1 MYLCFIYILSARIY
15 VFTDAS
21 GAGYAPNLPDHAT
34 LHACKVPYSRRV
46 LTYLFPFA
54 SHIFFSAPASH
65 IFVLRGRITVA
76 IEAPPPC
83 STAWPLLPSVST
95 HALCPSSPSP
105 PFFLN
110 CEQCFIAAIH
120 MHTDVGMLAAFW
132 TWPQTELAP
141 ISSFFESKS
150 NRKYKFFYL
159 L

>member
-1 MYLCFIYILSARIY
+1 MYLCFIYILRARIY

-76 IEAPPPC
+76 IEAP
-83 STAWPLLPSVST
+83 ALLARPLDHCYLQFLHMHCVRPLHRRHFFKLWAMLYRRHS
-95 HALCPSSPSP
+95 HAHGCGHASCLLNLATNRACPY
-105 PFFLN
+105 FFLFRV
-110 CEQCFIAAIH
+110 Q
-120 MHTDVGMLAAFW
+120 V
-132 TWPQTELAP
+132 
-141 ISSFFESKS
+141 
-150 NRKYKFFYL
+150 
-159 L
+159 

>member
-1 MYLCFIYILSARIY
+1 MFYLYIKRENIGIYGCKWRRICPQPTGPCHSARLQSP
-15 VFTDAS
+15 TQPQS
-21 GAGYAPNLPDHAT
+21 PDI
-34 LHACKVPYSRRV
+34 PI
-46 LTYLFPFA
+46 P
-54 SHIFFSAPASH
+54 I
-65 IFVLRGRITVA
+65 RITHFFLGSCIA
-76 IEAPPPC
+76 HLCAPRPHHCSDRSSGSPC

>member
-1 MYLCFIYILSARIY
+1 MFYLYIKRENIGIYGCKWRRICPQPTGPCHSARLQSP
-15 VFTDAS
+15 TQPQS
-21 GAGYAPNLPDHAT
+21 PDI
-34 LHACKVPYSRRV
+34 PI
-46 LTYLFPFA
+46 P
-54 SHIFFSAPASH
+54 I
-65 IFVLRGRITVA
+65 RITHFFLGSCIAHLCAPRPHHCSDRSSASLLDRLTTATFSFYTCIVSVLSIAA
-76 IEAPPPC
+76 I
-83 STAWPLLPSVST
+83 
-95 HALCPSSPSP
+95 
-105 PFFLN
+105 FLN